1 MEAIKRKFATA
12 LMMAAFAT
20 TPVAKAV
27 APRPLTLY
35 TSTHPAMGTEFTLYL
50 YSADAAVAAET
61 SEEVFEEVDRV
72 GQLLSNY
79 RDSSE
84 LSRINQNAA
93 ASPVTT
99 DPEMLDFLTQ
109 SEHWSRASDGAFD
122 ITVGRLMKAW
132 GFYRHSGHIPPDAEL
147 QQLRAATG
155 WEKVQLDPAAR
166 TVRFTSPGV
175 ELDPGGIGKGFAVD
189 AAVRILRAQ

>member
-35 TSTHPAMGTEFTLYL
+35 TTTHPAMGTEFTLYL
-50 YSADAAVAAET
+50 YSSDAAVAAET
-61 SEEVFEEVDRV
+61 SEEVFDEVDRV
-72 GQLLSNY
+72 EQLLSNY

-93 ASPVTT
+93 ASLVTT

-109 SEHWSRASDGAFD
+109 SEHWSRVSDGAFD

-132 GFYRHSGHIPPDAEL
+132 GF
-147 QQLRAATG
+147 
-155 WEKVQLDPAAR
+155 
-166 TVRFTSPGV
+166 
-175 ELDPGGIGKGFAVD
+175 
-189 AAVRILRAQ
+189 